1 MCVCVCLCV
10 YAHVCVC
17 MSVGRYVC
25 VYVCVSVCA
34 YVCICL
40 CVCLSLGI
48 YVYICLG
55 VCLCVYMYLCVCV
68 CCVLCARVLS
78 GSQRTSC
85 KTLFSRLASVV
96 PGYENEVVGL
106 SSTCPSLLSHLT
118 STEQLVI
125 KPCSL
130 ELERCLNI

>member
-1 MCVCVCLCV
+1 MCVCVCICVCICV
-10 YAHVCVC
+10 YMSVCVSLSGYIC
-17 MSVGRYVC
+17 VYMSRCVSVC
-25 VYVCVSVCA
+25 VYVSMCV
-34 YVCICL
+34 
-40 CVCLSLGI
+40 
-48 YVYICLG
+48 
-55 VCLCVYMYLCVCV
+55 
-68 CCVLCARVLS
+68 CVLCARVLS

-125 KPCSL
+125 KPCPL